1 MYLATVIGTVVATT
15 KDMSLTGKKLL
26 VVARLSKDLKP
37 TGDTEIAA
45 DSVGAG
51 NGEIVIVSQGSSA
64 RFTGP
69 AHESVID
76 ASIVGI
82 VDAVEI
88 AGSPQGGEG

>member
-15 KDMSLTGKKLL
+15 KDQSLTGKKLL
-26 VVARLSKDLKP
+26 VVARLSETLRP
-37 TGDTEIAA
+37 TGETEIAA

-51 NGEIVIVSQGSSA
+51 NGETVLVSRGSSA

-69 AHESVID
+69 QHDPVIA

-82 VDAVEI
+82 VDTVEI
-88 AGSPQGGEG
+88 VGTAQGGLT